1 MVMRKYFL
9 GAGFFCGVLI
19 SAAASAR
26 GEPLQNIPLK
36 WSPTAPLAEWGVVDV
51 SGGMV
56 TKKIHIDA
64 FVDTRQNPSLV
75 AENREKADNVRQV
88 TTSSDVAAFVADHLK
103 DSLHGAGLNIVD
115 GAADVNISGEIRQF
129 FVTEVNTYGGEISV
143 VIHVKDS
150 AGKELWSGVA
160 TGDSTRWGRS
170 YSAANYYE
178 TMSDMV
184 LSATHNL
191 LANPGFHDTLAKP

>member
-1 MVMRKYFL
+1 MRQLFL
-9 GAGFFCGVLI
+9 AVAFFSTALLSI
-19 SAAASAR
+19 AAFAR

-36 WSPTAPLAEWGVVDV
+36 WTPTSPLAEWGVVDI
-51 SGGMV
+51 SGAML
-56 TKKIHIDA
+56 TKKIHIEA
-64 FVDTRQNPSLV
+64 FVDTRQNPSLI
-75 AENREKADNVRQV
+75 AENREKADNVKQV
-88 TTSSDVAAFVADHLK
+88 TTSSDVGAFVADHLK

-129 FVTEVNTYGGEISV
+129 FVTEVNTYGGAISLL
-143 VIHVKDS
+143 IHVKDGT
-150 AGKELWSGVA
+150 GKELWTGVV

-191 LANPGFHDTLAKP
+191 LANQGFHDALAKP